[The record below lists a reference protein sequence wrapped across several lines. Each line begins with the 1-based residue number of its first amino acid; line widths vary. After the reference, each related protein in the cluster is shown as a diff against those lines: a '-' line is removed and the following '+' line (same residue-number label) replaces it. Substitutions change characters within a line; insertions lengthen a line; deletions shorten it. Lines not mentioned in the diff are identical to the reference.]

1 MFASMKDY
9 LTSPAF
15 SDDQFSTHFSR
26 AFKTLLLNM
35 MLVLVLAGL
44 ATAFIFVRKQYS
56 AIQLLLYFLMLL
68 TSWGVAQRG
77 RIRLASVLFVAG
89 NWVIFT
95 AVIFL
100 AGGINTINLIFYV
113 SVTVTAGALLG
124 PRAAVLVAVL
134 SVAAGLGKTALD
146 AMGYVAPLYAL
157 MPATSAWFLLV
168 FGLVLAVTPLN
179 LVLRSFAEALA
190 HARQE
195 LEERRRIETM
205 LRESEERYHELF
217 ENANDI
223 VYTHDREGNLTS
235 LNKAGQRSSGF
246 TLEEALKQNVLSI
259 VAARYQPL
267 AREMV
272 DRKMAGADSTVYEV
286 AFVAK
291 DGREVP
297 VEVSTR
303 VIHRDGVPVGIQGI
317 ARDITE
323 RLTAEAE
330 HRRLEAQVQHMQKLE
345 GLGVLAGGIAHDFNN
360 LLVGL
365 LGYAGLAL
373 TKLSRESP
381 ARAYVE
387 KIEETAKRAAELTNQ
402 MLAYSGRG
410 AFTVRPL
417 SLSKL
422 AIEIGSLLEASV
434 SKKAVLSYACD
445 PDLPLIEGDAAQLHQ
460 LLINLIT
467 NASDAI
473 GDKPGVITISTR
485 SVHATGDYLSK
496 TFVDDDLE
504 EGSYVCLEVSD
515 TGCGMDAATL
525 ARIFDPFFTT
535 KFAGRGLGLSAT
547 LGIVRGHRG
556 AITVYSEPGRGTT
569 FKVLLPEVSQA
580 GPGTREETEGQQDRV
595 FAQWRGT
602 GVILVADDEEVARE
616 VARESFENH
625 GFRVMLAVNGKEA
638 VDKFRDH
645 AEEISAV
652 LLDLTMPVMGG
663 EEAFR
668 EIQSIRSDVPIIL
681 SSGYTEQDVA
691 KRFTGRGPAG
701 FVQKPYAIAELTKKF
716 HSLLNV
722 ASG

>member
-1 MFASMKDY
+1 MFAKMKDY

-15 SDDQFSTHFSR
+15 SDDQFRAHFSK
-26 AFKTLLLNM
+26 AFKTLMLNM
-35 MLVLVLAGL
+35 MLVLVLAGF
-44 ATAFIFVRKQYS
+44 ATAFFFVRKQYS
-56 AIQLLLYFLMLL
+56 AIQLLLYILILL
-68 TSWGVAQRG
+68 TSWAVAQRG
-77 RIRLASVLFVAG
+77 RIRLASVLFVAA
-89 NWVIFT
+89 NWVAFT
-95 AVIFL
+95 GVIFL

-134 SVAAGLGKTALD
+134 SAVAALGKTALD
-146 AMGYVAPLYAL
+146 TMGYVPPLYAL

-179 LVLRSFAEALA
+179 LVLRSFAEALFQ
-190 HARQE
+190 ARQE
-195 LEERRRIETM
+195 LEERRRIEM
-205 LRESEERYHELF
+205 NLRESEEQYRELF

-223 VYTHDREGNLTS
+223 VYTQDLEGNLTS
-235 LNKAGQRSSGF
+235 LNKAGQRISGF
-246 TLEEALKQNVLSI
+246 TLEEALKQNAVSSI
-259 VAARYQPL
+259 AARHQPL
-267 AREMV
+267 VREMAN
-272 DRKMAGADSTVYEV
+272 RKMAGGESTRYE
-286 AFVAK
+286 AALVAK

-297 VEVSTR
+297 VEISTR

-323 RLTAEAE
+323 RLSAEAE
-330 HRRLEAQVQHMQKLE
+330 RRRLEAQVQHMQKLE

-373 TKLSRESP
+373 TKLPQESP
-381 ARAYVE
+381 ARLYIE
-387 KIEETAKRAAELTNQ
+387 KIEATAQRAAELTNQ

-417 SLSKL
+417 SLTKL
-422 AIEIGSLLEASV
+422 AIEIGRLLEASV
-434 SKKAVLSYACD
+434 SKKAVLTYACD

-473 GDKPGVITISTR
+473 GDKPGTITVSTR
-485 SVHATGDYLSK
+485 CVDVTRDYLSK

-504 EGSYVCLEVSD
+504 EGPYVCLEVSD
-515 TGCGMDAATL
+515 TGCGMDAATRV
-525 ARIFDPFFTT
+525 RIFDPFFST
-535 KFAGRGLGLSAT
+535 KFAGRGLGLSAA

-556 AITVYSEPGRGTT
+556 AINVYSEPDHGTT
-569 FKVLLPEVSQA
+569 FKVLFPVAPQA
-580 GPGTREETEGQQDRV
+580 ALDPPDDAGEQQDRMI
-595 FAQWRGT
+595 AGWRGT

-616 VARESFENH
+616 VARESFESH
-625 GFRVMLAVNGKEA
+625 GFHVILAVNGKEA

-652 LLDLTMPVMGG
+652 LLDLTMPVMSG

-668 EIQSIRSDVPIIL
+668 EIQNIRSNVPIVL

-691 KRFTGRGPAG
+691 KRFTGKGPAG
-701 FVQKPYAIAELTKKF
+701 FVQKPYAIMELAKKF
-716 HSLLNV
+716 HSLLHE
-722 ASG
+722 AD